1 MIINVEGKKFNL
13 CEIFRAK
20 STKFP
25 KLFVSFTLG
34 EDTFVRKR
42 KEK

>member
-1 MIINVEGKKFNL
+1 MLKEKKFNL
-13 CEIFRAK
+13 CEKINF
-20 STKFP
+20 
-25 KLFVSFTLG
+25 FVSFTLG